1 MKKAFII
8 FAALFISY
16 ASMGYFFAIDKSF
29 RNELMAKFGNSV
41 YITAK
46 PANIKKGKKLLQKT
60 AKDCNV
66 NFAKEEIIPT
76 KWYYSKTKNKYL
88 SSFIGC

>member
-8 FAALFISY
+8 FAALFIAY
-16 ASMGYFFAIDKSF
+16 ASIGYFFAIDKSF
-29 RNELMAKFGNSV
+29 RNELITKFGNSA

-60 AKDCNV
+60 AKEDRKSTRLNSSHYLISYAVFCL
-66 NFAKEEIIPT
+66 KKKKII
-76 KWYYSKTKNKYL
+76 YHYD
-88 SSFIGC
+88 